1 MKKAYRRLAL
11 RHHPDREP
19 EDTGAFEAV
28 AEAFDVLSSAQH
40 KGIYDR
46 YGEDGLK
53 AGATDAAG
61 AVQGGTYAFN
71 KTPEEIFA
79 NFFGTKNPYA
89 ALQDMSASFA
99 GLTATPQA
107 PQGKHRVAELECT
120 LEEVFYGCQKKAP
133 FVRKVLD
140 VDGSVSVETL
150 TFTINVK
157 PGTAD
162 GTRYVFPGAGNV
174 TPKAEPGP
182 VIFMLKTLPHAL
194 FTRRGADLV
203 YPVRVPLCSALTGT
217 TLQIKSLDNRT
228 LSVPVTLIVQSGST
242 TTLVGEGM
250 PLPGGGKG
258 DLEVAFAVVFPAGL
272 SQAQRTLMKS
282 AFFLPK
288 NLTDAQKDAVD
299 AFTKAF
305 SHNTEGWSTGFAV

>member
-19 EDTGAFEAV
+19 EDGGAFEAV
-28 AEAFDVLSSAQH
+28 AEAFDVLSNAQH
-40 KGIYDR
+40 KGVYDR
-46 YGEDGLK
+46 FGEEGLK
-53 AGATDAAG
+53 SGATDAAG
-61 AVQGGTYAFN
+61 VVQGGTYTFS

-89 ALQDMSASFA
+89 ALQDMTASFS
-99 GLTATPQA
+99 GLTAAPPA

-133 FVRKVLD
+133 FVRKILD
-140 VDGSVSVETL
+140 VDGSVTVETL

-182 VIFMLKTLPHAL
+182 VIFTLKTLPHTL
-194 FTRRGADLV
+194 FERQGSDLV
-203 YPVRVPLCSALTGT
+203 YKVRVPLCSALTGT
-217 TLQIKSLDNRT
+217 TLQIKSLDKRT
-228 LSVPVTLIVQSGST
+228 LSVPVTQIVQTSST
-242 TTLVGEGM
+242 ITLPGEGM
-250 PLPGGGKG
+250 PFAGGGKG
-258 DLEVAFAVVFPAGL
+258 DMKVAFDVVFPAAL
-272 SQAQRTLMKS
+272 SQTQRMLLKS

-288 NLTDAQKDAVD
+288 NLSEAQKGAVD
-299 AFTKAF
+299 AFEKAF
-305 SHNTEGWSTGFAV
+305 AHNTDGWSTGFAV